1 MSPETTAPHRLLGTL
16 LDEQARPGGP
26 FCPAALRELDQAEAF
41 PAQACRVLDEFGLAD
56 HYVPAAYGGKLT
68 DFGELIRLVR
78 GVARH
83 DLTVAVAHAK
93 TFLGAVSVWVAG
105 DREQADRLARQVRE
119 GHVVSWALTER
130 GHGADLLAGEVTA
143 ERTREGWTLNGEKWL
158 INNATRAHQICLLAR
173 TGEAGDARGFSLFLV
188 DKDRLPPGGSAHLPK
203 IPTHGI
209 RGADISGIGFTDAAV
224 PASARVGAD
233 GAGLEI
239 VLKALQ
245 LTRTVC
251 AGLSLG
257 ACDHALRLTTA
268 FVRER
273 RLYGKLLVELPR
285 VRRILA
291 DAVADLLLMES
302 VSTLAGRAVHALT
315 PEMAAVSAVT
325 KAFVPSTGD
334 AMIAELG
341 EILGV
346 RAFFTDAHAEGAFAK
361 LERDHRITAIFDGS
375 TAVNRHALIK
385 QFPLLARASARG
397 GHAVKGL
404 AAAAALDVPVD
415 PLDAGQLVL
424 AGHGGCS
431 VLGGLPDAVERIR
444 SLVRAGTAPAG
455 LERLAGALLD
465 SAAALQEELA
475 AHRPTAG
482 AGAAADFDLARRYE
496 LCFAGACAVHLWVH
510 NESAVGD
517 GSPVWADARWVRA
530 CLNRVLRALGGPVDR
545 EPDVA
550 DALVEELVR
559 TEGRGMT
566 LLSGI

>member
-1 MSPETTAPHRLLGTL
+1 MRPETTVPHRLLGAL
-16 LDEQARPGGP
+16 LDEQSRPDGP
-26 FCPAALRELDQAEAF
+26 FWPAALRELDQDEAF
-41 PAQACRVLDEFGLAD
+41 PAEACRVLDEFGLAD

-68 DFGELIRLVR
+68 DFSELIQLIRST
-78 GVARH
+78 ARH

-93 TFLGAVSVWVAG
+93 TLLGAVSVWVAG
-105 DREQADRLARQVRE
+105 DQEQADRLARQVRD

-143 ERTREGWTLNGEKWL
+143 ERTREGWSLNGEKWL

-173 TGEAGDARGFSLFLV
+173 TGKAGDARGFNLFLV
-188 DKDRLPPGGSAHLPK
+188 DKDRLSPGSYTYLPK

-224 PASARVGAD
+224 PASAQVGAD

-268 FVRER
+268 FVQER

-285 VRRILA
+285 IRRILA

-302 VSTLAGRAVHALT
+302 VSMLAGRSVHALA
-315 PEMAAVSAVT
+315 PEMNVVSAVT
-325 KAFVPSTGD
+325 KAFVPSAGD
-334 AMIAELG
+334 AVIAELG

-346 RAFFTDAHAEGAFAK
+346 RAFFTDAHAEGMFDK
-361 LERDHRITAIFDGS
+361 LERDHRIAAIFDGS

-397 GHAVKGL
+397 DYALKGL
-404 AAAAALDVPVD
+404 AAAATLDVPVD
-415 PLDAGQLVL
+415 PLDPGELVL
-424 AGHGGCS
+424 AQHGGCS
-431 VLGGLPDAVERIR
+431 VLGGLPDAVERVR
-444 SLVRAGTAPAG
+444 SLVRADSAPVG
-455 LERLAGALLD
+455 LEQLAEMLLAE
-465 SAAALQEELA
+465 AAALEEELA

-496 LCFAGACAVHLWVH
+496 FCFAGACAVHLWSH
-510 NESAVGD
+510 NEAALGD
-517 GSPVWADARWVRA
+517 SSPVWADARWVRA
-530 CLNRVLRALGGPVDR
+530 CLNRVLRALGRPADR
-545 EPDVA
+545 EPDVT